1 MITFEEFQK
10 VDIRVGTIISAEEN
24 PNVTKPSLILIVYFG
39 SELGLKKTSAQLTE
53 NYITNQLIGLQIAAV
68 INFSPKQIGKMIS
81 EFLVLGFPDINN
93 QPILVTPTQKIE
105 NGGKLF

>member
-24 PNVTKPSLILIVYFG
+24 PNVTKPSLILIVDFG

-53 NYITNQLIGLQIAAV
+53 NYIPNQLIGLQIAAV

-93 QPILVTPTQKIE
+93 QPILVTPTQKIK

>member
-1 MITFEEFQK
+1 MITFEEFRK

-24 PNVTKPSLILIVYFG
+24 PNVIKPSLILIVDFG
-39 SELGLKKTSAQLTE
+39 SKLGLKKTSAQLTE
-53 NYITNQLIGLQIAAV
+53 NYISNQLIGLQIAAV
-68 INFSPKQIGKMIS
+68 INFSPKQIGKVIS

-93 QPILVTPTQKIE
+93 QPVLVTPTQKIE

>member
-1 MITFEEFQK
+1 MITFEEFLK

-24 PNVTKPSLILIVYFG
+24 PNVTKPSLILIVDFG

>member
-1 MITFEEFQK
+1 MITFEGFQK

-24 PNVTKPSLILIVYFG
+24 PNVTKPSLILIVDFG

-93 QPILVTPTQKIE
+93 QPILVTPTQKIK

>member
-24 PNVTKPSLILIVYFG
+24 PNVTKPSLILIVDFG
-39 SELGLKKTSAQLTE
+39 SELGLKKTSAQLTK

-93 QPILVTPTQKIE
+93 QPILVTPTQKIK

>member
-24 PNVTKPSLILIVYFG
+24 PNVTKPSLILIVDFG
-39 SELGLKKTSAQLTE
+39 SVLGLKKTSAQLTE

-93 QPILVTPTQKIE
+93 QPILVTPTKKIE

>member
-24 PNVTKPSLILIVYFG
+24 PNVTKPSLILIVDFG

-68 INFSPKQIGKMIS
+68 INFSPMQIGKMIS
-81 EFLVLGFPDINN
+81 EFLVLGFPDMNN

>member
-24 PNVTKPSLILIVYFG
+24 PNVTKPSLILIVDFG

-93 QPILVTPTQKIE
+93 QPILVTPTKKIE

>member
-24 PNVTKPSLILIVYFG
+24 PNVSKPSLILIVDFG
-39 SELGLKKTSAQLTE
+39 SELGLKKTSAQLTK
-53 NYITNQLIGLQIAAV
+53 NYISDQLIGLQIAAI
-68 INFSPKQIGKMIS
+68 INFSSKQIGKVIS

-93 QPILVTPTQKIE
+93 QPVLVTPTQKIE

>member
-24 PNVTKPSLILIVYFG
+24 PNVTKPSLILIVDFG

-93 QPILVTPTQKIE
+93 QPILVTPTQKIK

>member
-10 VDIRVGTIISAEEN
+10 IDIRVGTIISAEEN
-24 PNVTKPSLILIVYFG
+24 PNVIKPSLILIVDFG

-53 NYITNQLIGLQIAAV
+53 NYIPNQLIGLQIAAV

-93 QPILVTPTQKIE
+93 QPILVTPTQKIK

>member
-24 PNVTKPSLILIVYFG
+24 PNVTKPSLILIVDFG
-39 SELGLKKTSAQLTE
+39 SELGLKKTSAQLTK
-53 NYITNQLIGLQIAAV
+53 NYNLKQLIGLQIAAV

>member
-10 VDIRVGTIISAEEN
+10 IDIRVGTIIAAEEN
-24 PNVTKPSLILIVYFG
+24 PDVTKPSLILIVDFG
-39 SELGLKKTSAQLTE
+39 TELGLKKTSAQLTK
-53 NYITNQLIGLQIAAV
+53 NYISDQLIGLQIAAI
-68 INFSPKQIGKMIS
+68 INFSSKQIGKVIS

>member
-24 PNVTKPSLILIVYFG
+24 PNVTKPSLILIVDFG
-39 SELGLKKTSAQLTE
+39 SELGLKKTSAQLTK

-93 QPILVTPTQKIE
+93 QPILVIPTQKIE

>member
-24 PNVTKPSLILIVYFG
+24 PNVSKPSLILIVDFG

-93 QPILVTPTQKIE
+93 QPILVTPTQKIK

>member
-10 VDIRVGTIISAEEN
+10 IDIRVGTIISAEEN
-24 PNVTKPSLILIVYFG
+24 PNVTKSSLILIVDFG

-53 NYITNQLIGLQIAAV
+53 NYISNQLIGLQIAAV

-81 EFLVLGFPDINN
+81 EFLVLGFPDIND

>member
-24 PNVTKPSLILIVYFG
+24 PNVTKPSLILIVDFG

-93 QPILVTPTQKIE
+93 QPILVIPTQKIE

>member
-24 PNVTKPSLILIVYFG
+24 PNVTKPSLILIVDFG

-53 NYITNQLIGLQIAAV
+53 NYIPNQLIGLQIAAV

-93 QPILVTPTQKIE
+93 QPILVIPTQKIE

>member
-24 PNVTKPSLILIVYFG
+24 PNVTKPSLILIVDFG
-39 SELGLKKTSAQLTE
+39 SELGLKKTSAQLTK
-53 NYITNQLIGLQIAAV
+53 NYISDQLIGLQIAAI
-68 INFSPKQIGKMIS
+68 INFSSKQIGKVIS

-93 QPILVTPTQKIE
+93 QPVLVTPTQKIE

>member
-24 PNVTKPSLILIVYFG
+24 PNVTKPSLILIVDFG
-39 SELGLKKTSAQLTE
+39 SVLGLKKTSAQLTK

-93 QPILVTPTQKIE
+93 QPILVTPTQKIV

>member
-10 VDIRVGTIISAEEN
+10 IDIRVGTIISAEEN
-24 PNVTKPSLILIVYFG
+24 PNVTKSSLILIVDFG

-53 NYITNQLIGLQIAAV
+53 NYIPNQLIGLQIAAV
-68 INFSPKQIGKMIS
+68 INFFPKQIGKMIS

-93 QPILVTPTQKIE
+93 QPILVIPTQKIE

>member
-10 VDIRVGTIISAEEN
+10 VDIMVGTIISAEEN
-24 PNVTKPSLILIVYFG
+24 PNVTKPSLILIVDFG

-93 QPILVTPTQKIE
+93 QQILVTPTQKIE

>member
-10 VDIRVGTIISAEEN
+10 IDIRVGTIISAEEN
-24 PNVTKPSLILIVYFG
+24 PNVTKSSLILIVDFG

-53 NYITNQLIGLQIAAV
+53 NYISNQLIGLQIAAV
-68 INFSPKQIGKMIS
+68 INFSPKQIGKVIS

>member
-10 VDIRVGTIISAEEN
+10 VDIMVGTIISAEEN
-24 PNVTKPSLILIVYFG
+24 PNVTKPSLILIVDFG

-93 QPILVTPTQKIE
+93 QPILVTPTQKIK

>member
-24 PNVTKPSLILIVYFG
+24 PNVTKPSLILIVDFG

-53 NYITNQLIGLQIAAV
+53 NYTTNQLIGLQIAAV

>member
-1 MITFEEFQK
+1 
-10 VDIRVGTIISAEEN
+10 
-24 PNVTKPSLILIVYFG
+24 
-39 SELGLKKTSAQLTE
+39 
-53 NYITNQLIGLQIAAV
+53 
-68 INFSPKQIGKMIS
+68 MIS

>member
-24 PNVTKPSLILIVYFG
+24 PNVTKPSLILIVDFG

-53 NYITNQLIGLQIAAV
+53 NYIPNQLIGLQIAAV
-68 INFSPKQIGKMIS
+68 INFSPKQIGKVIS

-93 QPILVTPTQKIE
+93 QPILVTPTQKIK

>member
-24 PNVTKPSLILIVYFG
+24 PNVTKPSLILIVDFG
-39 SELGLKKTSAQLTE
+39 SELGLKKTSAQLTK
-53 NYITNQLIGLQIAAV
+53 NYTTNQLIGLQIAAV

>member
-24 PNVTKPSLILIVYFG
+24 PNVTKPSLILIVDFG

-53 NYITNQLIGLQIAAV
+53 NYILI
-68 INFSPKQIGKMIS
+68 S
-81 EFLVLGFPDINN
+81 
-93 QPILVTPTQKIE
+93 
-105 NGGKLF
+105 

>member
-24 PNVTKPSLILIVYFG
+24 PNVTKPSLILIVDFG
-39 SELGLKKTSAQLTE
+39 SVLGLKKTSAQLTK

-93 QPILVTPTQKIE
+93 QPILVIPPQKIE

>member
-24 PNVTKPSLILIVYFG
+24 PNVTKPSLILIVDFG

-93 QPILVTPTQKIE
+93 QPILFTPTQKIE